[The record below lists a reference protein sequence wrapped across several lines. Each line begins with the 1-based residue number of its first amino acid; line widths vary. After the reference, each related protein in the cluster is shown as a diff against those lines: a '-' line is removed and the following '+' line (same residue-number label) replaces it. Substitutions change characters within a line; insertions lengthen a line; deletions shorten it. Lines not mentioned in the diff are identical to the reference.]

1 MTDVPGAASPVS
13 PGRRRVGFFGG
24 SFDPPHVG
32 HVLAVAYVLAVHPVD
47 EVLVVPVFAHP
58 FAKRTAA
65 FAERMEMCRR
75 AFGWLPGVTV
85 SDVEARLG
93 GESLTLRTLEALVA
107 EQPDLDLRL
116 IIGSDVVG
124 DLPKWHR
131 FDRIAEIAPPLVL
144 ARAGVAGDHGAEVLP
159 RVSSTE
165 VREALASGDHER
177 IAPLVPRAVLEH
189 IQARRLYAS

>member
-1 MTDVPGAASPVS
+1 M
-13 PGRRRVGFFGG
+13 RVGFFGG

-32 HVLAVAYVLAVHPVD
+32 HVLAAAYVLSVHPID

-58 FAKRTAA
+58 FAKRTAP
-65 FAERMEMCRR
+65 FEDRMEMCRR
-75 AFGWLPGVTV
+75 AFGWIPGVTV

-93 GESLTLRTLEALVA
+93 GDSLTLRTLEALRV
-107 EQPDLDLRL
+107 ERPDVTLRL
-116 IIGSDVVG
+116 IIGSDVVA

-144 ARAGVAGDHGAEVLP
+144 ARAGVAGEHGTELLP

-165 VREALASGDHER
+165 VREALSRGALETV
-177 IAPLVPRAVLEH
+177 APLVPRAVLEH
-189 IQARRLYAS
+189 VAARGLYRS